1 MPTDA
6 SAARAAQSGAGA
18 PEQQMSE
25 LKITSV
31 RAFLTQ
37 PGGSRLI
44 VVKVLTDQPGLYGL
58 GCATFTQRH
67 RAVQAAL
74 EHHVGPFAVGKDPR
88 NIEDLWQSGMVNGY
102 WRNGPVLNNAIS
114 GVDMALWDIKGKLAG
129 MACYQLW
136 GGKSRPAAAVYGHAG
151 GTEPQEVA
159 DNARKLIERGY
170 RYVRC
175 QLGGYPGRPAK
186 PQPQGAP
193 PGEYFQPRAKL
204 HRIPRLFEYLR
215 GELGDDI
222 ELLHDVH
229 ERLAPIDAVW
239 LAKALE
245 PYRLFFLEDILAPE
259 DLEWFANVR
268 KVCATPIAMGELFN
282 HPREIVPLVA
292 GRLIDFIRVHP
303 SQIGGVTP
311 ALKLAHLCE
320 AFGVRTAWHGPGDV
334 SPVGMAANVH
344 MDLACHNF
352 GIQEWATRPEVE
364 YEMFPGLPRVRD
376 GYVHPNDGP
385 GWGIDFDESVA
396 ARFPCDD
403 ANPTWTVS
411 RLPDGTIQRP

>member
-1 MPTDA
+1 
-6 SAARAAQSGAGA
+6 
-18 PEQQMSE
+18 MSE

-31 RAFLTQ
+31 EAFVTQ
-37 PGGSRLI
+37 PAGSRLV
-44 VVKVLTDQPGLYGL
+44 VVKVGTSEPGLFGL

-67 RAVQAAL
+67 RAVEAAL
-74 EHHVGPFAVGKDPR
+74 VHHVGPFVVGKDPR
-88 NIEDLWQSGMVNGY
+88 NIEDIWQSSMVNAY

-129 MACYQLW
+129 MPCYQLW
-136 GGKSRPAAAVYGHAG
+136 GGMTRPAAAVYGHAG
-151 GTEPQEVA
+151 GRDPQEVA
-159 DNARKLIERGY
+159 DSVRKHTELGY

-175 QLGGYPGRPAK
+175 QLAGYPGPAAE
-186 PQPQGAP
+186 PQPRGAP
-193 PGEYFQPRAKL
+193 PGSYFQPRAKL
-204 HRIPRLFEYLR
+204 HRLPRLFEYLR

-259 DLEWFANVR
+259 DIEWFANIR
-268 KVCATPIAMGELFN
+268 NVCATPIAMGELFN
-282 HPREIVPLVA
+282 HPREIVPLVS

-311 ALKLAHLCE
+311 ALKLAHFCE

-334 SPVGMAANVH
+334 SPVGMTANVH
-344 MDLACHNF
+344 MDVACHNF
-352 GIQEWATRPEVE
+352 GIQEWATRPEIE
-364 YEMFPGLPRVRD
+364 YEMFPGLARVED
-376 GYVHPNDGP
+376 GYVYPNDGP
-385 GWGIDFDESVA
+385 GWGIEFDESVA
-396 ARFPCDD
+396 ARYPCDD

-411 RLPDGTIQRP
+411 RLPDGTISRP